1 LKYPSSKYNYFL
13 FSYIGAPLKIN
24 GVILLP
30 AWHSTLTFLTEGMDR
45 IQGLI
50 NLNGKY
56 YSFISTKFQL
66 KFRISNNFDLKAANH
81 NSDHFYIIL

>member
-1 LKYPSSKYNYFL
+1 
-13 FSYIGAPLKIN
+13 
-24 GVILLP
+24 
-30 AWHSTLTFLTEGMDR
+30 MDR